1 MTQDAE
7 GRAPRSNGAALRQVL
22 QRWQGADALDEDF
35 ADRVAEVR
43 ASVQAARDRSSWQ
56 Q

>member
-7 GRAPRSNGAALRQVL
+7 GCTPRSNGAALRQVL
-22 QRWQGADALDEDF
+22 QRWQDTDALDEDF
-35 ADRVAEVR
+35 ADRVVEVR
-43 ASVQAARDRSSWQ
+43 ANAQAARDRAPWQ

>member
-7 GRAPRSNGAALRQVL
+7 GRAPRSNGAALRRVL
-22 QRWQGADALDEDF
+22 QRWQDADALDEDF

-43 ASVQAARDRSSWQ
+43 ASVQTDRDREPRQ